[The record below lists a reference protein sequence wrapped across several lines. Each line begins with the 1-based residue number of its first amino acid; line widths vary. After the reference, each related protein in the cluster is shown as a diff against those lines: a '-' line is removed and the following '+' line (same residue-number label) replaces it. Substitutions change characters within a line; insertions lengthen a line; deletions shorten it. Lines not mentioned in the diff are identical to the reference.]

1 MAISYIAGTGSATG
15 GAVTSISWPVGS
27 VAAGRLAIV
36 AIINKSYNSNPDIAD
51 AGWTP
56 ILIDFAN
63 GAVAN
68 SADGGSVQLRVW
80 ARVLDGSESGSISFG
95 ASASNVWMH
104 SLTVYEN
111 ATGLWDL
118 AAATAAVVTRS
129 ATAGSDPGIA
139 ADDWLYVCYGGP
151 GDNFGTPA
159 FDTLTAAGVT
169 FGTTDTRRASI
180 TNSGFDACILI
191 TTTPVTAGP
200 SSGAPVFT
208 YTSGSTNGSVGFVRI
223 REQASGGS
231 VSVNLSGSP
240 ANATA
245 AAVDPTAVLGDL
257 SVTPS
262 EATAS
267 ASAVSPTPVLGSL
280 LIGPDAASAAASAV
294 SPTPVLGSVAV
305 SPDAAVAAASAVS
318 PSIAGG
324 GVVVDAGATPAG
336 ATAAG
341 VSPAVVLGSV
351 AITPAAAVGTATAVS
366 PSVNPGA
373 DDIARM
379 VCFALPIV
387 VQVTVTPRAEID
399 SEGVIATE
407 PLGREATAASPTN
420 EAAGERFSAEW

>member
-15 GAVTSISWPVGS
+15 GAVTSISWPVSS

-36 AIINKSYNSNPDIAD
+36 AIICKAYNANPDIAD

-63 GAVAN
+63 GTTAN
-68 SADGGSVQLRVW
+68 SADAGSVQLRVW
-80 ARVLDGSESGSISFG
+80 ARVLDGSESGSISFSG
-95 ASASNVWMH
+95 APNVWMH
-104 SLTVYEN
+104 YLTVYEN
-111 ATGLWDL
+111 STGLWDL
-118 AAATAAVVTRS
+118 AAATAAASSRS
-129 ATAGSDPGIA
+129 ATAGSDPGINA
-139 ADDWLYVCYGGP
+139 GDWLYVCYGGP
-151 GDNFGTPA
+151 GDNVGTPA

-180 TNSGFDACILI
+180 TNSGFDACTLI
-191 TTTPVTAGP
+191 TTTPATAGP

-208 YTSGSTNGSVGFVRI
+208 YTSGSTGGSVGFVRI

-240 ANATA
+240 AIATA

-262 EATAS
+262 EATAT